1 MLKTKRV
8 LGFLLYLNV
17 QTFYLKSIH
26 GRGFIRCPDLD
37 NYLRAELPLLDLS
50 LNSRLLCGAMC
61 TEHLYEWCLSYAW
74 SRDSKRCILFQK
86 KCSIDTQRD
95 QTEKGW
101 EHYETQVMW
110 DIAVGKQAQQ
120 SSTHPPF
127 VAELA
132 VDGNRSTDIYDNSCS
147 QTNQPQNSWWRV
159 DLQAVYHII
168 RVRLLN
174 RGMDKFGQDLSGR
187 LRNVTVTVGR
197 TEFSLN
203 TTCGFFSGPGTLS
216 QLVVIDCPPVTSGRY
231 VKVSILGGYLTLCE
245 VDVFGFNA

>member
-147 QTNQPQNSWWRV
+147 HTNQPQNSWWIYK
-159 DLQAVYHII
+159 LYIT
-168 RVRLLN
+168 
-174 RGMDKFGQDLSGR
+174 LSE
-187 LRNVTVTVGR
+187 LDCSTVGW
-197 TEFSLN
+197 TNLDKIYQAG
-203 TTCGFFSGPGTLS
+203 CGMS
-216 QLVVIDCPPVTSGRY
+216 QSPWDGQNFL
-231 VKVSILGGYLTLCE
+231 
-245 VDVFGFNA
+245 